1 MGNWTSGKAT
11 IHSCPPHRVRAVTEI
26 LDQYGIPFDHSED
39 AETDGEPQKTV
50 VLGDWTSFEI
60 GVGHATELAHS
71 LINAAPEAAFTVYE
85 EPGSEWLGK
94 IYSYVREL
102 GLFTAPCDVDG
113 DPLFTRTQ
121 ALRLDEEPAEVR
133 RRKLGLPWLT
143 ATAAMRPGVVVEP
156 AFYAAH
162 WDRRH
167 AEVIIY
173 GTPPAGETVT
183 VAAPAEESEPAVD
196 AALTMRGYTRA
207 TDWTDLDDHS
217 QIRHTTVYPTT
228 AC

>member
-1 MGNWTSGKAT
+1 M
-11 IHSCPPHRVRAVTEI
+11 
-26 LDQYGIPFDHSED
+26 
-39 AETDGEPQKTV
+39 
-50 VLGDWTSFEI
+50 
-60 GVGHATELAHS
+60 
-71 LINAAPEAAFTVYE
+71 
-85 EPGSEWLGK
+85 

-102 GLFTAPCDVDG
+102 GLFTASCDVDG

-121 ALRLDEEPAEVR
+121 ALRLENEPAEVR
-133 RRKLGLPWLT
+133 RHKFGLPWLT
-143 ATAAMRPGVVVEP
+143 AIAAMPPGTVVEP
-156 AFYAAH
+156 VSYATH

-173 GTPPAGETVT
+173 GMPSAGETLT
-183 VAAPAEESEPAVD
+183 VAVPAEESEPAVD